1 MTAEEAKGA
10 LPKQIDK
17 LEAYIAAAAV
27 RGQLRVRSRRPG
39 DRLRPLGMRG
49 EKKVQDI
56 LIDAKVPAEERDDVP
71 IICDDEGVLWVVGQR
86 MAERA
91 AVRRKGT
98 MVHVGAR
105 RTRRAG
111 RR

>member
-1 MTAEEAKGA
+1 M
-10 LPKQIDK
+10 PKQIDR

-49 EKKVQDI
+49 EKKVQDV

-71 IICDDEGVLWVVGQR
+71 IVCDDDGVLWVVGLR

-91 AVRRKGT
+91 AVRRKGP
-98 MVHVGAR
+98 MVHVVAK
-105 RTRRAG
+105 RTRRVG
-111 RR
+111 KR